1 MSDEKAPIAHR
12 FRGFLPVVVDLE
24 TGGFNAQTDAI
35 LEIGAVIMQFDEKGT
50 LRSGEQ
56 FSITLTLFLART
68 LSRRRSSSQG
78 LRSTTRCAEQ
88 LARARHC
95 EMYSASFGESSNAQ
109 AVTEPY
115 SLAITLLL
123 TLVF

>member
-56 FSITLTLFLART
+56 IFHNVDPFPGANVEPSALEFTGIKNRQPAAR
-68 LSRRRSSSQG
+68 SDWRG
-78 LRSTTRCAEQ
+78 
-88 LARARHC
+88 
-95 EMYSASFGESSNAQ
+95 
-109 AVTEPY
+109 
-115 SLAITLLL
+115 
-123 TLVF
+123 